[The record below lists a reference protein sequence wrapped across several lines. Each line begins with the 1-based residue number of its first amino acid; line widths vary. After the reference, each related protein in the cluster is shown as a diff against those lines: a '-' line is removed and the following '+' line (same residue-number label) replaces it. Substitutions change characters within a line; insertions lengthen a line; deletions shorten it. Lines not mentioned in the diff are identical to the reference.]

1 MLDRLKNA
9 ILVNSWIESPFTLM
23 AISPPFPQTVLS
35 KNRLATIISR
45 FNQQHLA
52 VVGDMAIDEMV
63 YGKVDRLS
71 REAPV
76 LILKHDRTDIIL
88 GAGANAAHNVSC
100 YGAKSHAIG
109 LCGTD
114 YYAGELKKA
123 FERDGVFIDALVA
136 DKTRPTTTKSRISG
150 VVNASVTQ
158 QMVRMDREARTPI
171 SSETEAL
178 LLEKIET
185 ILPKTNGLLLSDYAI
200 GVVTPAIIAKVQQL
214 AVAHKTPWAVDS
226 QQPLTAF
233 QGASIMTPNQ
243 PEAEQ
248 NVGFAI
254 EDKPSLLKAG
264 VHLLETTHAENI
276 LITLGND
283 GMALFSREASCMWH
297 IPVFNRSKVFDVTG
311 AGDTVVAT
319 LLLANTC
326 GASWLEAAVLGNLA
340 ASIVVKQFGAAVTS
354 QAELLE
360 ALEALEDT
368 LLQSITQQPF
378 QFKQ

>member
-1 MLDRLKNA
+1 
-9 ILVNSWIESPFTLM
+9 M
-23 AISPPFPQTVLS
+23 ATSPPVTNPLLS
-35 KNRLATIISR
+35 KARLATIINR
-45 FNQQHLA
+45 FHQQHLA

-76 LILKHDRTDIIL
+76 LILKHERTDIIL

-109 LCGTD
+109 LCGVD

-123 FERDGVFIDALVA
+123 FERDGVLIEALVA

-171 SSETEAL
+171 SPETEAL
-178 LLEKIET
+178 LLEKIEA
-185 ILPKTNGLLLSDYAI
+185 IIPQTNGLLLSDYAI
-200 GVVTPAIIAKVQQL
+200 GVVTPAVVASVQQL
-214 AVAHKTPWAVDS
+214 ATKHNIPWAVDS

-254 EDKPSLLKAG
+254 EDKASLLKAG
-264 VHLLETTHAENI
+264 IQLLETTNAENM
-276 LITLGND
+276 LITLGHD
-283 GMALFSREASCMWH
+283 GMALFSKEASCLWH

-311 AGDTVVAT
+311 AGDTVVST

-340 ASIVVKQFGAAVTS
+340 ASIVVKQFGAAVTT
-354 QAELLE
+354 QAEMLE
-360 ALEALEDT
+360 ALDSLDDG
-368 LLQSITQQPF
+368 LLQGITKQNF
-378 QFKQ
+378 QLAQAI

>member
-1 MLDRLKNA
+1 
-9 ILVNSWIESPFTLM
+9 M
-23 AISPPFPQTVLS
+23 ATPLS
-35 KNRLATIISR
+35 KARLATIIHN

-123 FERDGVFIDALVA
+123 FTRDGVLIDALVA
-136 DKTRPTTTKSRISG
+136 DPARPTTTKSRISG

-171 SSETEAL
+171 TPETEAL
-178 LLEKIET
+178 LLANIDA
-185 ILPKTNGLLLSDYAI
+185 IAPHANGLLLSDYAI
-200 GVVTPAIIAKVQQL
+200 GVVTAAVVAKVQAL
-214 AVAHKTPWAVDS
+214 ATKHNIPWAVDS
-226 QQPLTAF
+226 QQPLVAF

-248 NVGFAI
+248 NIGFAI
-254 EDKPSLLKAG
+254 EDDASLLRAG
-264 VHLLETTHAENI
+264 IQLLEATHAENI
-276 LITLGND
+276 LITLGHD
-283 GMALFSREASCMWH
+283 GMALFSKEFGCMWH

-340 ASIVVKQFGAAVTS
+340 ASIVVKQFGAAVTT
-354 QAELLE
+354 QADMLE
-360 ALEALEDT
+360 ALEALDDK
-368 LLQSITQQPF
+368 LLQGITHQPF
-378 QFKQ
+378 

>member
-1 MLDRLKNA
+1 
-9 ILVNSWIESPFTLM
+9 M
-23 AISPPFPQTVLS
+23 ATVPPVTQTPLC
-35 KNRLATIISR
+35 KTRLATIINH

-52 VVGDMAIDEMV
+52 VIGDMAIDEMV

-109 LCGTD
+109 LCGAD
-114 YYAGELKKA
+114 YYAGELQKA
-123 FERDGVFIDALVA
+123 FQRDGVSIDALVA
-136 DKTRPTTTKSRISG
+136 DNTRPTTTKSRISG

-171 SSETEAL
+171 SPETEAL
-178 LLEKIET
+178 LLEKIEA
-185 ILPKTNGLLLSDYAI
+185 IIPQANGLLLSDYAI
-200 GVVTPAIIAKVQQL
+200 GVVTPTIIARVQAL
-214 AVAHKTPWAVDS
+214 ALAHSIPWAVDS

-254 EDKPSLLKAG
+254 ECKASLLKAG
-264 VHLLETTHAENI
+264 IQLLETTNAENI

-283 GMALFSREASCMWH
+283 GMALFSKKAACMWH
-297 IPVFNRSKVFDVTG
+297 IPVFNRIKVFDVTG

-354 QAELLE
+354 QSELLDALETLDE
-360 ALEALEDT
+360 AL
-368 LLQSITQQPF
+368 LQNITHQT
-378 QFKQ
+378 FKLKITNPS